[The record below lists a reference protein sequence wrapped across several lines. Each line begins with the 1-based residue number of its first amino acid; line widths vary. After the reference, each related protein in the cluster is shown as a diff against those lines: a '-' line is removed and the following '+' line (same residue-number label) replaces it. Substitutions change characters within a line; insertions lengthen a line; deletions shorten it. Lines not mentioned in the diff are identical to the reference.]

1 MKKHSVD
8 LLQGGC
14 SWLFGDGLIHSL
26 ENHDFAF
33 RAIEWQVRG
42 QTKLCH
48 RFL

>member
-14 SWLFGDGLIHSL
+14 SWLFGDVLIHSL